1 MSSLNQLPLAKPQPL
16 YFAFDG
22 SAHSLRRIGSFKSH
36 LQRDLHDDLSV
47 AANLDDNPPESSDR
61 QERKS
66 QRAYDNAGRVE
77 KVATIVYAAG

>member
-1 MSSLNQLPLAKPQPL
+1 
-16 YFAFDG
+16 
-22 SAHSLRRIGSFKSH
+22 